1 MAPVGLYEW
10 MHAVRGMG
18 GLGLC
23 FHAAEDTN
31 HQPSPPGI
39 DPVFMEDSVKK
50 VFKNKPIGTAP
61 GTLLYTGEKR
71 LDEPILSCIDYGS
84 AHHRVEIL
92 SDPQGCRELMARDS
106 VSWINLTGLHQVELV
121 RQLGDIFNINDLVL
135 EDILNTQHLPKF
147 EDCDDAVLF
156 IFPLFHRDA
165 ETRRITSEQISML
178 IGPTWLLTFQE
189 VPEDVFDQLRQRLQ
203 RTNGRIRQRGT
214 DYLGYAILDTVV
226 DSYLHLIAHLEEDLE
241 LLEETVFAH
250 PVADDLQK
258 IHGHKREVLMLRRSL
273 RPLQIAVGEF
283 CQLDSELLNDETQPF
298 LRDLTDHLNRAV
310 EAVDALRDANAS
322 LLELYLSLANQK
334 LNETMKVLTIMAS
347 LFIPLTFI
355 AGIYGMNFEF
365 MPELKWAWG
374 YPMLWL
380 VFLLV
385 ASGMLWF
392 FKRKKWF

>member
-1 MAPVGLYEW
+1 M
-10 MHAVRGMG
+10 
-18 GLGLC
+18 
-23 FHAAEDTN
+23 
-31 HQPSPPGI
+31 
-39 DPVFMEDSVKK
+39 KK
-50 VFKNKPIGTAP
+50 VFKHKPIGTAP
-61 GTLLYTGEKR
+61 GTLVYTGEKR
-71 LDEPILSCIDYGS
+71 LDDVVLSFIDYGPDC
-84 AHHRVEIL
+84 HRVETL
-92 SDPQGCRELMARDS
+92 SAPQHCRELIARDS

-121 RQLGDIFNINDLVL
+121 RELGDIFKINDLVL

-147 EDCDDAVLF
+147 EDCGDTVLF
-156 IFPLFHRDA
+156 IFSLFHRDPG
-165 ETRRITSEQISML
+165 TRQMTSEQISML

-203 RTNGRIRQRGT
+203 RANGRIRHRGT

-226 DSYLHLIAHLEEDLE
+226 DSYLHLIARLEEDLE
-241 LLEETVFAH
+241 QLEETVFAR

-258 IHGHKREVLMLRRSL
+258 IHEHKREVLVLRRFL

-283 CQLDSELLNDETQPF
+283 RQLDSELLHDETLPF
-298 LRDLTDHLNRAV
+298 LRDLADHINRAV

-365 MPELKWAWG
+365 MPELKWSWS
-374 YPMLWL
+374 YPVLWL
-380 VFLLV
+380 VFLAV